1 MATHD
6 RYDNDILK
14 QLTRIANALEK
25 IERAL
30 YSNGDCGSLAEKE
43 KKEKD
48 EKEELEKTCDNC
60 NYKSLTYGEYP
71 CCCCGLLDHCM
82 WIPAEAEEGGSV

>member
-30 YSNGDCGSLAEKE
+30 YSNGDCGSLVEEEKE
-43 KKEKD
+43 KEY
-48 EKEELEKTCDNC
+48 KTCDNRH
-60 NYKSLTYGEYP
+60 YKSLTYGEYP
-71 CCCCGLLDHCM
+71 CCCGLDHCM

>member
-30 YSNGDCGSLAEKE
+30 YSNDDCCSLVEVEKE
-43 KKEKD
+43 K
-48 EKEELEKTCDNC
+48 EEEYKTCDNC
-60 NYKSLTYGEYP
+60 NYESLTYGEYP
-71 CCCCGLLDHCM
+71 CCCCGLDHCM

>member
-1 MATHD
+1 MTTHD

-30 YSNGDCGSLAEKE
+30 YSNGDCGSLVEE
-43 KKEKD
+43 
-48 EKEELEKTCDNC
+48 EKEE
-60 NYKSLTYGEYP
+60 
-71 CCCCGLLDHCM
+71 
-82 WIPAEAEEGGSV
+82 

>member
-25 IERAL
+25 IERKLPEQPILTANEMREK
-30 YSNGDCGSLAEKE
+30 NGLDPVEY
-43 KKEKD
+43 
-48 EKEELEKTCDNC
+48 EEIKTCSNC
-60 NYKSLTYGEYP
+60 RYRDIPGFLDCP
-71 CCCCGLLDHCM
+71 CYLCGTDHFM
-82 WIPAEAEEGGSV
+82 WEEKIDHSDC

>member
-1 MATHD
+1 MTTHD

-30 YSNGDCGSLAEKE
+30 YSNGDCGSLVEE
-43 KKEKD
+43 
-48 EKEELEKTCDNC
+48 EKEEQEEKEEKYKACDNC

-71 CCCCGLLDHCM
+71 CCCCGLDHCM
-82 WIPAEAEEGGSV
+82 WIPAEEDEA

>member
-30 YSNGDCGSLAEKE
+30 YSNGDCGSLVE
-43 KKEKD
+43 KEKD
-48 EKEELEKTCDNC
+48 EKEELEKTCSNC
-60 NYKSLTYGEYP
+60 HYKSLGYDKYP